1 MSIYGSKKLAIDNF
15 SIFHGWNSFDSNPRQ
30 IADVNGDG
38 LADIVGFG
46 YDTVYAA
53 LGQSDGTFGS
63 AFVAKNDGFTV
74 TQGEWT
80 SFDKYPRQLA
90 DVNGDG
96 LADIVGFGYD
106 TVYAALGQSDGTFG
120 SAFVAKND
128 GFTVTQGEWTSFDKY
143 PRQLADVNG
152 DGRADIVGFG
162 YDTVYVALGQNDG
175 TFGSAFV
182 AKNDGFTVTQG
193 EWTSFDQYPRQLADV
208 NGDGRADIVG
218 FGYDTVYV
226 ALGQNDGT
234 FGSAFVAKNDGFTVT
249 QGEWT
254 SFDQY
259 PRQLADVNGDGRA
272 DIIGFADDAIHIS
285 LGQTDGTFAPTSVD
299 KNDDFTVKGGW
310 NSFDQYPRQLAD
322 VNGDNRADIV
332 GFAQDATYV
341 ALANDQEFEPNPQ
354 SILAGYIGAWNI
366 DRDTD
371 PASIPANKLTHL
383 FYAFVDVDPQGN
395 VSLRNAGKD
404 DDISFLQSLKAENP
418 NLKILVSIGGALEDD
433 QTEEDDFSSAAATPE
448 SRTHF
453 AQSAIQFMKDNGF
466 DGIDIDW
473 EFPDPDHNDNYTQLL
488 GELRQ
493 QLDYA
498 STADGKNY
506 QLTTALP
513 ASRYYLYDDDP
524 DHHLEP
530 ILKETSE
537 YVDFI
542 NVMTYDYHGSWSGDT
557 TTYHQAALYSNLE
570 KGNADWGIQQYLN
583 AGVEAKDI
591 VLGVPLYGRTWT
603 GVNGG
608 ENNDGLLQSGTVDGT
623 VEGTP
628 LYKDLHKKVG
638 TDGYVEYWD
647 DSAKVPYIYSEQEG
661 VFSTYENNQSVLEK
675 VNYVEQYGLG
685 GMFFWE
691 LSGDLP
697 INNPDSLVN
706 VAASNLM

>member
-1 MSIYGSKKLAIDNF
+1 MSIYGSKKLAIDHF

-38 LADIVGFG
+38 LADIVGFS
-46 YDTVYAA
+46 YDAVYIS

-63 AFVAKNDGFTV
+63 ISVAMADNFTV
-74 TQGEWT
+74 NKGGWT
-80 SFDKYPRQLA
+80 SFDQ
-90 DVNGDG
+90 
-96 LADIVGFGYD
+96 
-106 TVYAALGQSDGTFG
+106 
-120 SAFVAKND
+120 
-128 GFTVTQGEWTSFDKY
+128 Y

-162 YDTVYVALGQNDG
+162 YDAVYVALGQSDG
-175 TFGSAFV
+175 TFGSTSV
-182 AKNDGFTVTQG
+182 AMADNFTVNKG

-218 FGYDTVYV
+218 FGYD
-226 ALGQNDGT
+226 
-234 FGSAFVAKNDGFTVT
+234 
-249 QGEWT
+249 
-254 SFDQY
+254 
-259 PRQLADVNGDGRA
+259 
-272 DIIGFADDAIHIS
+272 AIHIS

-299 KNDDFTVKGGW
+299 QNDDFTVNNGGW
-310 NSFDQYPRQLAD
+310 NSFDSYPRQLAD

-341 ALANDQEFEPNPQ
+341 ALANDPEVEPNPQ

-366 DRDTD
+366 KADTD

-395 VSLRNAGKD
+395 VSLKPGED
-404 DDISFLQSLKAENP
+404 GDISFLKSLKAENP
-418 NLKILVSIGGALEDD
+418 NLKILVSIGGAGEH
-433 QTEEDDFSSAAATPE
+433 DFSSAASTPE

-473 EFPDPDHNDNYTQLL
+473 EFPEKDENNNYTQLL

-493 QLDYA
+493 QLDDA

-513 ASRYYLYDDDP
+513 ASGYYLYGDDP
-524 DHHLEP
+524 AHHLEP
-530 ILKETSE
+530 ILKETSDH
-537 YVDFI
+537 VDFI
-542 NVMTYDYHGSWSGDT
+542 NVMTYDYRGSWPGDT
-557 TTYHQAALYSNLE
+557 TTYHQAALYSNAE
-570 KGNADWGIQQYLN
+570 KGNVDWGIQQYLS

-608 ENNDGLLQSGTVDGT
+608 ENNDGLLQSGTVGDT
-623 VEGTP
+623 FK
-628 LYKDLHKKVG
+628 YKDLHQKLG
-638 TDGYVEYWD
+638 TNGYIEYWD

-661 VFSTYENNQSVLEK
+661 IFSTYENNQSVLEK
-675 VNYVEQYGLG
+675 VNYVEQHGLG